1 MIDCIFWGMWMLSW
15 RSVTAPRDSLSVW
28 KGQTQFSSRVL
39 FWVAKSMIS
48 KLPCFFGRHMFVQ
61 DRRQC
66 PPLIWLVPQK
76 LIFYFAICLITK
88 VGSQNA
94 CMKCRGRAFSTELIR
109 IALPPSERS
118 CPFQPASLSCTVW
131 ISGRN
136 ICRLGKGKNE
146 RMRRK
151 PPSVNQLIQKGLL

>member
-1 MIDCIFWGMWMLSW
+1 
-15 RSVTAPRDSLSVW
+15 
-28 KGQTQFSSRVL
+28 
-39 FWVAKSMIS
+39 MIS

-66 PPLIWLVPQK
+66 SPLIWLVPQK

-88 VGSQNA
+88 VGSKNA

-109 IALPPSERS
+109 IALPPSDRS

-151 PPSVNQLIQKGLL
+151 PGCDLGYDHHQSPAASNRVRSNQRSSKRQLFHRVTATILATRAR